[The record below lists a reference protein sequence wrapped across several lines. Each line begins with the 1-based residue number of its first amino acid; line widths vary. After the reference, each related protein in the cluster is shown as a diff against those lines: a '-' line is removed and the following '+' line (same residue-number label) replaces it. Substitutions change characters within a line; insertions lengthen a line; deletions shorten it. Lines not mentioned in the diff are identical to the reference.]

1 MPIPFDPEVI
11 FTNATTEISRVK
23 VKNGWIVNMIVN
35 GRNGFALTS
44 TFVLDSDWSW
54 EVGSDT

>member
-1 MPIPFDPEVI
+1 MKIPFKPEVI
-11 FTNATTEISRVK
+11 FTNSTTEVSRVK
-23 VKNGWIVNMIVN
+23 VKNGWIVSTVVN

-54 EVGSDT
+54 EIENV